1 MCADCLCCAL
11 ALYTSLSLCVCCVLC
26 IDAKYDRAHLL
37 TFLRNSNAY
46 ILEEAYELC
55 NRQQFHP
62 ECVFLLERMGE
73 YRAALSVL
81 IHPLC
86 DVRGAIAFVE
96 EHKDDQLWQE
106 LITRSLS
113 SPEFLSDLLE
123 HVCAAASA
131 VCCAVLCSAVQCSAV
146 CCVLCSERSRSRSEA
161 EAKQKRSKGICCV
174 VLCVVL

>member
-1 MCADCLCCAL
+1 MRDACGLTPL
-11 ALYTSLSLCVCCVLC
+11 VCCLPLC
-26 IDAKYDRAHLL
+26 RFSPLFFFLFFSSFSCLSDAKFDRAHLL

-55 NRQQFHP
+55 NRQQFHA

-123 HVCAAASA
+123 HVCCAA
-131 VCCAVLCSAVQCSAV
+131 VLRRYAVLCCDA
-146 CCVLCSERSRSRSEA
+146 LRSTH
-161 EAKQKRSKGICCV
+161 
-174 VLCVVL
+174 